1 MEEIYKTKIDEC
13 LKLLEGLQINGS
25 QNIFILSNVLAR
37 LQYIWQELNKENI
50 KIDNTKEDKK

>member
-1 MEEIYKTKIDEC
+1 MEEIYKIKIEEC

-25 QNIFILSNVLAR
+25 QNIFILSNIFAR
-37 LQYIWQELNKENI
+37 LQFILQENEKNSI

>member
-1 MEEIYKTKIDEC
+1 MEEIYKIKIEEC

-25 QNIFILSNVLAR
+25 QNIFILSNIFAR
-37 LQYIWQELNKENI
+37 LQYILQENEKNSI